1 MKKYNI
7 IPEKV
12 GLINSVKSPF
22 VDKEIE
28 EYLAKGNGVYCR
40 CAAPKKHK
48 NPVRDLRTGFQN
60 SGFEVKCSKVVPKR
74 LLLLFYFP
82 QKLEKTPDFFRNPVF
97 FMILSKVKNTKNCF
111 CLGAKIMLE
120 IMAK

>member
-28 EYLAKGNGVYCR
+28 EYLAKGNGVYCK
-40 CAAPKKHK
+40 CAAPKK
-48 NPVRDLRTGFQN
+48 
-60 SGFEVKCSKVVPKR
+60 
-74 LLLLFYFP
+74 
-82 QKLEKTPDFFRNPVF
+82 
-97 FMILSKVKNTKNCF
+97 
-111 CLGAKIMLE
+111 A
-120 IMAK
+120 

>member
-82 QKLEKTPDFFRNPVF
+82 QKVRKNTGF
-97 FMILSKVKNTKNCF
+97 LSKSGVFYDTIQSKEYKELLLPWRKDNARDY
-111 CLGAKIMLE
+111 G
-120 IMAK
+120 